1 MSAEEYGRKLLNGS
15 VFDNFVDPVSR
26 GFTGTSPDR
35 VSAADLLWVFATFMN
50 AQSFVALRGGMASY
64 PAHLSRFFTAEV
76 NATVVEVEEAADHVR
91 LTWRDRSGAEHTESF
106 AGAVIATQP
115 KPAAAI
121 HAGLDAWRREF
132 LAERVQHTTIV
143 AVHVALD
150 RPPAAAASMVYSTDV
165 SGLSRVLAIGL
176 EHNKVPAHVPAGR
189 GVATIYA
196 DGAWS
201 RELLEEDDDTV
212 TRKLIDAGE
221 SLVPGVGEGVLFTQV
236 ARWPYAWF
244 QAYPGYWQQMAE
256 FRRRSRATDRLI
268 HLAGDYFCTTSL
280 NVASTAGARAA
291 RDLHA
296 AMIAPRQPVSPA
308 GRAPGR
314 LTATGPV
321 T

>member
-1 MSAEEYGRKLLNGS
+1 
-15 VFDNFVDPVSR
+15 
-26 GFTGTSPDR
+26 
-35 VSAADLLWVFATFMN
+35 MN

-64 PAHLSRFFTAEV
+64 PAHLSRFFTAEL
-76 NATVVEVEEAADHVR
+76 NATVLEVEENADHVE
-91 LTWRDRSGAEHTESF
+91 LTWRDRSGLQHTELF

-121 HAGLDAWRREF
+121 HVGLDAWRREF
-132 LAERVQHTTIV
+132 LAEGVEHTTIV

-150 RPPAAAASMVYSTDV
+150 RPPAAVASMVYSTDV
-165 SGLSRVLAIGL
+165 SRLTRVLAIGL
-176 EHNKVPAHVPAGR
+176 EHNKVPSHVPAGR

-196 DGAWS
+196 DGMWS

-221 SLVPGVGEGVLFTQV
+221 SLVKGVGDGVMFTQV
-236 ARWPYAWF
+236 VRWPYAWF
-244 QAYPGYWQQMAE
+244 QAYPGYWRQMAE
-256 FRRRSRATDRLI
+256 FRRRSRATDRLV

-296 AMIAPRQPVSPA
+296 AIHTSSQPLSAA

-314 LTATGPV
+314 LTTTGPL